1 MTAQIKAYLS
11 YIEEY
16 AATEHSREDNI
27 AERKKLLNRIELYQ
41 HERLIH
47 LMVTLAF
54 ALLFL
59 ISLGIFLTAGG
70 VGVLILTA
78 LLLILLIP
86 YIQHYYFL
94 ENSVQK
100 LYTYYYNL
108 ELYIDD

>member
-1 MTAQIKAYLS
+1 MTVQIKVYLR
-11 YIEEY
+11 YIEEFM
-16 AATEHSREDNI
+16 AAEHTCEEKIN
-27 AERKKLLNRIELYQ
+27 ERKRLLTRIQLYQ

-47 LMVTLAF
+47 LLVTLAF

-59 ISLGIFLTAGG
+59 ISLGIYLTAGG

-78 LLLILLIP
+78 LLLILLVP

-100 LYTYYYNL
+100 LYTIYYKL
-108 ELYIDD
+108 EHYGDE